1 MMTEQFAAAAR
12 QWQDDG
18 WALVEG
24 LVPEADVDAVADDIA
39 LLYGTET
46 FADYNKAKGSGEFVA
61 PDGKAFR
68 EQQFDGMRGFPFG
81 GSGALNDL
89 FVHPRMLEFARV
101 AMQSDDLRIYQA
113 AVWKKNA
120 GEVGYEQPLHQDGN
134 HSLVPPRM
142 EPGFWHLEGFLFLS
156 DVDEDCA
163 PPKLV
168 PRELRTTTTT
178 EYADLY
184 QHEVAATGT
193 RGSFLAYRS
202 DVWHRGTDFGR
213 PDASRVVMVIS
224 FKLGGAEWFGYD
236 AFPRLGS
243 DGRFAKFVAGKTPDE
258 LALFGIPRPGH
269 PYWNAATIDAMAR
282 RHRGL
287 DMSPWREALPG
298 C

>member
-1 MMTEQFAAAAR
+1 MTDELVAAAR

-18 WALVEG
+18 WALIEG
-24 LVPEADVDAVADDIA
+24 LVPAADIDAVADDLA
-39 LLYGTET
+39 RLYGSDT
-46 FADYNKAKGSGEFVA
+46 FADYNKAKGSGDFVA

-68 EQQFDGMRGFPFG
+68 EHQFDGMRGFPFG
-81 GSGALNDL
+81 GSGVLNDL

-120 GEVGYEQPLHQDGN
+120 GEVGYEQPLHQDSN

-142 EPGFWHLEGFLFLS
+142 EPGFWHLEGFLFLT

-163 PPKLV
+163 PPRLV
-168 PRELRTTTTT
+168 PRTASDATTD
-178 EYADLY
+178 YADLY
-184 QHEVAATGT
+184 RHEIAATGC

-213 PDASRVVMVIS
+213 PDASRTVMVIS

-243 DGRFAKFVAGKTPDE
+243 DARFSQFVAGKTPEE

-269 PYWNAATIDAMAR
+269 PYWNAATVDAMASR
-282 RHRGL
+282 YRGL
-287 DMSPWREALPG
+287 DLSPWREALTTDR
-298 C
+298 